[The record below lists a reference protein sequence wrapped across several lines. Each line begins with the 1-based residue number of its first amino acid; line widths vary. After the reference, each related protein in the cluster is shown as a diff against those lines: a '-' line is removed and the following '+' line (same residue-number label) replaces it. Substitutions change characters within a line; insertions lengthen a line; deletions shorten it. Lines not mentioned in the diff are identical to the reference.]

1 MGTIEFIGNNNNRQQ
16 GGFAV
21 AKDYFLDHPTVD
33 KVMKVVMALA
43 RETYVTRDR
52 LALIEKTLDEKGVVY
67 SKDLD
72 EYQPT
77 DEEQAAINQHRDE
90 FVDSILKPL
99 VED

>member
-1 MGTIEFIGNNNNRQQ
+1 M
-16 GGFAV
+16 

-43 RETYVTRDR
+43 QEAYITRDR
-52 LALIEKTLDEKGVVY
+52 LALIEKKLDENGVVY

-72 EYQPT
+72 EYDPT
-77 DEEQAAINQHRDE
+77 KEEQAIINQRRDE

-99 VED
+99 VD

>member
-1 MGTIEFIGNNNNRQQ
+1 M
-16 GGFAV
+16 

-43 RETYVTRDR
+43 QEAYITRDR
-52 LALIEKTLDEKGVVY
+52 LALIEKKLDENGVVY

-72 EYQPT
+72 EYEPT
-77 DEEQAAINQHRDE
+77 EAEQAVINQRRDE

-99 VED
+99 VVD